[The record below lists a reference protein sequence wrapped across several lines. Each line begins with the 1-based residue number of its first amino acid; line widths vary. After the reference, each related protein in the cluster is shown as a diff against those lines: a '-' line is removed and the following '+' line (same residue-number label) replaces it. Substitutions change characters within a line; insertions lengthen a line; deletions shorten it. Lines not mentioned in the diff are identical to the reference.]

1 MQENTMDRFKVSFDS
16 MEHGMCVEILHVGPF
31 DDEPESFQKMDGF
44 TALNGLK
51 RSEKWHCEIYLNNA
65 KRVLPGKLKTIL
77 RYHVEE
83 SL

>member
-77 RYHVEE
+77 RYHVKE